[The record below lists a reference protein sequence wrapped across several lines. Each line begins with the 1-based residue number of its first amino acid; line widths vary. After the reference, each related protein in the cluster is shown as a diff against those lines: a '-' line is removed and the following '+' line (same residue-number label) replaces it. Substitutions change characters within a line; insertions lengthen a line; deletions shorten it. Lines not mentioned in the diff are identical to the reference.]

1 MSQQNFFGLLSRG
14 TLTAALLGVVI
25 GCASSTSTSSS
36 AKPQNALQN
45 ELVGAPKWAAGS
57 CQSALP
63 NKKGVCGTGSVS
75 GMTNV
80 SLARSAAEGRAR
92 TELAR
97 SLQTRVKAMIKDYQA
112 ATQGGP
118 ENKTASE
125 QHIEDV
131 SKQITDTTLSG
142 TRLEDTWISNAGTFW
157 ALVVLDTESFKD
169 SLNNMKQLDNS
180 IRAAIIQRADK
191 AFDELD
197 NATAP

>member
-14 TLTAALLGVVI
+14 TLSLALLGVVI
-25 GCASSTSTSSS
+25 GCGSSPP
-36 AKPQNALQN
+36 KPQNALQA
-45 ELVGAPKWAAGS
+45 EMVGAPKWAQGA
-57 CQSALP
+57 CQLGLQ
-63 NKKGVCGTGSVS
+63 NKKAICGTGSVS

-80 SLARSAAEGRAR
+80 ALARSAAEGRGR

-97 SLQTRVKAMIKDYQA
+97 SLQTRVKAMLKDYQA

-118 ENKTASE
+118 ENRTASE

-157 ALVVLDTESFKD
+157 ALVVLDTEAFKD
-169 SLNNMKQLDNS
+169 SMNNMKQLDERM
-180 IRAAIIQRADK
+180 RAAIVKRADK
-191 AFDELD
+191 AFSELD
-197 NATAP
+197 DATAQ